1 MSQCENCGYDIT
13 FNNINFCPDCGV
25 SINSALN
32 VNKVITS
39 ISKIKHAIL
48 PKEEKNHRKLFTNQD
63 IVGFSTFKST
73 FSRITHSPNS
83 LSIISFRGLKDNIDG
98 GFDKIK
104 DNIDGGFDKI
114 KDNIDGGFDKIKDN
128 IDCSLKMVI
137 KSTNDPNVKIIAK
150 MLSKYSPQIAII
162 IANCTIAGL
171 PYGSLI
177 TQIAG
182 FTIQKMIQTG
192 DVSMTNKKQSELNTS
207 SIDPIINTIIPKL
220 LQNSAMQS
228 NYKNCIYC
236 SNTIDKDAKYCS
248 NCGQLINI

>member
-32 VNKVITS
+32 VKVITS

-83 LSIISFRGLKDNIDG
+83 LSIISFRGL
-98 GFDKIK
+98 
-104 DNIDGGFDKI
+104 

>member
-83 LSIISFRGLKDNIDG
+83 LSIISFRGL
-98 GFDKIK
+98 K